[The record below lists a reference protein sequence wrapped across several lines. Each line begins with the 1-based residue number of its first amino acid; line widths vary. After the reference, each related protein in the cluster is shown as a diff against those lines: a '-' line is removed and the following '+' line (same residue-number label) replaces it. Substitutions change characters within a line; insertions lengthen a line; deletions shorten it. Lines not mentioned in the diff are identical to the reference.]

1 MDEIKY
7 GPLTLAWD
15 EDGFEPGYCV
25 TACEKDAVE
34 LEIPLRVGDYNVVS
48 IGESAFENCTELI
61 RVVFPEPDPEVR
73 WEGEWLRRIGEYAFS
88 GCTSLVTVD
97 IPDTVSSISRGA
109 FCGCTALVA
118 VTCPSDAYV
127 GSYAFSGCR
136 SLVSLSPLGSA
147 SEGMLMDCVSL
158 VSLTLTGY
166 CHEIDEDAFEHCEA
180 LRRVVIPS
188 SVKRIER
195 LAFRGCRA
203 LTRVTFEEP
212 KGWYSKS
219 SYHDREV
226 ALNLTDPAQNARWL
240 SGMDFDDGIL
250 AWYRKK

>member
-1 MDEIKY
+1 MDVIKY
-7 GPLTLAWD
+7 GPLTLELD
-15 EDGFEPGYCV
+15 EEALEPGYCV

-34 LEIPLRVGDYNVVS
+34 VEIPLRVGDYNVIS
-48 IGESAFENCTELI
+48 IGESAFEDCTELI
-61 RVVFPEPDPEVR
+61 SVVFPEPEPEML
-73 WEGEWLRRIGEYAFS
+73 WGEACLRKIGEYAFS

-97 IPDTVSSISRGA
+97 IPDTVGSIYRGA
-109 FCGCTALVA
+109 FHGCTALVA
-118 VTCPSDAYV
+118 VTFPSDAYV

-136 SLVSLSPLGSA
+136 SLVSLPPLGSV
-147 SEGMLMDCVSL
+147 SEGMLQDCKSL
-158 VSLTLTGY
+158 ISVTLTGY
-166 CHEIDEDAFEHCEA
+166 CREIDEDAFEHCES
-180 LRRVVIPS
+180 LRRVVIPT

-203 LTRVTFEEP
+203 LTQVTFEEP

-226 ALNLTDPAQNARWL
+226 ELNLTDPAQNARWL

-250 AWYRKK
+250 SWYRKK

>member
-15 EDGFEPGYCV
+15 EAGFEPGYCV

-34 LEIPLRVGDYNVVS
+34 VEIPLRVGEYDVVS

-61 RVVFPEPDPEVR
+61 RVVFPEPDPEVQ
-73 WEGEWLRRIGEYAFS
+73 WEGEWLSRIEAHAFS
-88 GCTSLVTVD
+88 GCSSLVTVD
-97 IPDTVSSISRGA
+97 IPDTVYSISWGA
-109 FCGCTALVA
+109 FQGCSSLVSA
-118 VTCPSDAYV
+118 TFSSSTHI
-127 GSYAFSGCR
+127 GSYAFSDCY

-147 SEGMLMDCVSL
+147 SEGMLQDCKSL
-158 VSLTLTGY
+158 MNVTLTGY
-166 CHEIDEDAFEHCEA
+166 CYEIGEDAFEHCES
-180 LRRVVIPS
+180 LRQMVIPS
-188 SVKRIER
+188 SVERIEA
-195 LAFRGCRA
+195 LAFRGCYA

-212 KGWYSKS
+212 NGWYSKS

-226 ALNLTDPAQNARWL
+226 KLNLTNPAQNARWL